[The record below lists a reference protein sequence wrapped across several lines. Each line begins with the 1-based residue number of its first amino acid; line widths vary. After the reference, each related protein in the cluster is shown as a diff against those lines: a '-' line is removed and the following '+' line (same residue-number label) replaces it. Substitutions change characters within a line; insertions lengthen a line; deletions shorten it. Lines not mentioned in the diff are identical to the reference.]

1 MSRTPKPAH
10 ELVNAEQ
17 RALIALLQQGRPLPE
32 KYRLIPFED
41 EREVDLV
48 WNSLTTRQQARSF
61 G

>member
-10 ELVNAEQ
+10 ELVDAE
-17 RALIALLQQGRPLPE
+17 RGLIALLQQGRPLPE

-41 EREVDLV
+41 KREVDLV